1 MSLVTH
7 ISHDSA
13 APVVVGIRFDELSL
27 VSTDASGRHIEFA
40 KDFSVVYKEVEIY
53 FVQYKHISNMR
64 QGIFVE
70 TQGD

>member
-1 MSLVTH
+1 MLTH

-27 VSTDASGRHIEFA
+27 VSTDASGRHIEFD

-53 FVQYKHISNMR
+53 FVQAY
-64 QGIFVE
+64 FEYE
-70 TQGD
+70 TGHFCRNPRRLT

>member
-1 MSLVTH
+1 MR
-7 ISHDSA
+7 DSA

-53 FVQYKHISNMR
+53 FVQAYFEH
-64 QGIFVE
+64 E
-70 TQGD
+70 TGHVCRYPRR

>member
-1 MSLVTH
+1 MLTH
-7 ISHDSA
+7 VSHVSA

-53 FVQYKHISNMR
+53 FV
-64 QGIFVE
+64 
-70 TQGD
+70 